1 MINLQ
6 GAVFQGQGQKENRSS
21 DQKTAR
27 EIMVTHLNTHPLTK
41 TFRIKGIPQTVTDKI
56 NT

>member
-27 EIMVTHLNTHPLTK
+27 ETVVTHLNTHPLTK